1 MPLKLEIVSPERM
14 VYNDEVDMVIVPG
27 RNGQLGILPHH
38 TPLISS
44 LGVGELRIKKGGTEE
59 SMLISGGFVEVRPDK
74 VIVMADLAEHSDE
87 IDEAKAVEARK
98 RAESELEQSRDPVDI
113 ARVRAALQ
121 TALMRDADRH
131 AATLAGLMQPCDQC
145 GSRFAQLPVRIEIVR
160 ASGPIG
166 LPGDPAGTSSNFSKG
181 YAFCSSDHAYAWAR
195 ERRYMLC
202 NAAPTPF
209 EEGMQ
214 PFLPS

>member
-1 MPLKLEIVSPERM
+1 MPLKLEIVSPERK
-14 VYNDEVDMVIVPG
+14 VYDDDVDMVIVPG

-44 LGVGELRIKKGGTEE
+44 LGVGELRIKHGGTEE

-98 RAESELEQSRDPVDI
+98 RAEAQLGEVHDPVDL

-121 TALMRDADRH
+121 TALMRERI
-131 AATLAGLMQPCDQC
+131 ATRRR
-145 GSRFAQLPVRIEIVR
+145 SR
-160 ASGPIG
+160 G
-166 LPGDPAGTSSNFSKG
+166 
-181 YAFCSSDHAYAWAR
+181 
-195 ERRYMLC
+195 
-202 NAAPTPF
+202 
-209 EEGMQ
+209 
-214 PFLPS
+214 

>member
-1 MPLKLEIVSPERM
+1 VPLKLEVVSPERM
-14 VYNDEVDMVIVPG
+14 VYNDDVDMVIVPG

-44 LGVGELRIKKGGTEE
+44 LGVGELRIKKSGSEE

-98 RAESELEQSRDPVDI
+98 QAEAQLGEVYDPVDI

-121 TALMRDADRH
+121 TALMRERI
-131 AATLAGLMQPCDQC
+131 ATRRR
-145 GSRFAQLPVRIEIVR
+145 SR
-160 ASGPIG
+160 G
-166 LPGDPAGTSSNFSKG
+166 
-181 YAFCSSDHAYAWAR
+181 
-195 ERRYMLC
+195 
-202 NAAPTPF
+202 
-209 EEGMQ
+209 
-214 PFLPS
+214 